1 MSKIYYNK
9 EKPKEKNMKD
19 PLEYSEEEL
28 NQLSTEEL
36 KELRLLSLDN
46 EDKYFN
52 EQWTKKILINS
63 LYGATGNKF
72 FSLYNRDFASSITAN
87 GRVFIQQTAN
97 RIRERL
103 QELIPWDQEYIV
115 YGDTDSVVSTS
126 VLITDNGKTQI
137 GDFYDSTNT
146 KEVEYKPGKFFK
158 EVTGIKALSV
168 SKDLKLEYKPVKYVM
183 KHKVKKR
190 LFKIKCNGKEVVI
203 TNDHSIMVKRDGKL
217 MEVKPFEI
225 KKTDKLILV
234 KENKNA

>member
-1 MSKIYYNK
+1 
-9 EKPKEKNMKD
+9 MKD

-28 NQLSTEEL
+28 NNLSTEEL

-103 QELIPWDQEYIV
+103 QELIPWKEEYVI
-115 YGDTDSVVSTS
+115 YGDTDSTFFNTFLTTS
-126 VLITDNGKTQI
+126 NGPIQI
-137 GDFYDSTNT
+137 GELYNSQDT
-146 KEVEYKPGKFFK
+146 KEIEYKPGKFFK
-158 EVTGIKALSV
+158 EVNGVKALSV
-168 SKDLKLEYKPVKYVM
+168 SKDFKLEYKPIKYVM

-203 TNDHSIMVKRDGKL
+203 TNDHSIMVKRDNKL
-217 MEVKPFEI
+217 IEVKPFDI
-225 KKTDKLILV
+225 RKTDKLILV
-234 KENKNA
+234 KED

>member
-1 MSKIYYNK
+1 
-9 EKPKEKNMKD
+9 MKD

-28 NQLSTEEL
+28 NNLSTEEL

-103 QELIPWDQEYIV
+103 QELIPWKEEYVI
-115 YGDTDSVVSTS
+115 YGDTDSVVSSTILNIS
-126 VLITDNGKTQI
+126 EGNIQI
-137 GDFYDSTNT
+137 GDLYDKTENQ
-146 KEVEYKPGKFFK
+146 EQEYKPGKFFK
-158 EVTGIKALSV
+158 EVNGVKALSFNT
-168 SKDLKLEYKPVKYVM
+168 KDNVLEYKPIKYVM

-190 LFKIKCNGKEVVI
+190 MFKIECNGNEITI
-203 TNDHSIMVKRDGKL
+203 TNDHSIMIKRDGKVI
-217 MEVKPFEI
+217 EVKPSEI

>member
-1 MSKIYYNK
+1 
-9 EKPKEKNMKD
+9 MKD

-28 NQLSTEEL
+28 NNLSTEEL

-103 QELIPWDQEYIV
+103 QELIPWKEEYVI
-115 YGDTDSVVSTS
+115 YGDTDSCIEST
-126 VLITDNGKTQI
+126 LINTDNGDVKI
-137 GDFYDSTNT
+137 GDIYNSENS

-158 EVTGIKALSV
+158 EVKDLKALSV

-217 MEVKPFEI
+217 IEVKPFEI
-225 KKTDKLILV
+225 KKTDKLILI